1 MAAKPSNHGM
11 RTGGDVNRAGPVKG
25 AVPRVGQAAS
35 PTSSGSKTR
44 GVGARSGPSSPH
56 TPTSV
61 GAPTN
66 PRSTAPAARR
76 ATSSSSR
83 EPMSSTKSAP
93 SPVGKSSPAPRA
105 VGKVTTA
112 AKQPSRTISEQ
123 KAAEIERETCGQREN
138 PEWFKWRSNRITAS
152 VAHKVSHSKFVN
164 GKSNEVPQSYLKSIV
179 GQGSNV
185 LTPPMKWGID
195 NEPVALQQYEKLK
208 SKEMK
213 REVEVRPCGLFIDP
227 AKNWLAASPDG
238 VVQDKKTKTTVGLV
252 EVKCPYKHRNHT
264 VTEACEDR
272 YFCLENKDHFQLKK
286 NHPYFTQIQCQ
297 MAVAGVNKA
306 DLVVYTNR
314 DTAIVPVEFDADF
327 WQETV
332 EKLENFY
339 TRAVL
344 PEIQRQNPAF
354 AREE

>member
-1 MAAKPSNHGM
+1 
-11 RTGGDVNRAGPVKG
+11 
-25 AVPRVGQAAS
+25 
-35 PTSSGSKTR
+35 
-44 GVGARSGPSSPH
+44 
-56 TPTSV
+56 
-61 GAPTN
+61 
-66 PRSTAPAARR
+66 
-76 ATSSSSR
+76 
-83 EPMSSTKSAP
+83 MSSTKSAP
-93 SPVGKSSPAPRA
+93 SPGGKASPAPRA
-105 VGKVTTA
+105 VGKATTA
-112 AKQPSRTISEQ
+112 AKQPSRISEQ

-164 GKSNEVPQSYLKSIV
+164 GKSNEVPRSYLKSIV

-185 LTPPMKWGID
+185 LTPAMRWGID
-195 NEPVALQQYEKLK
+195 NEPVALQQYEKRK

-238 VVQDKKTKTTVGLV
+238 VVQDKLTKTTVGLV

-286 NHPYFTQIQCQ
+286 NHTYFTQIQCQ
-297 MAVAGVNKA
+297 MAVADIHKA

-314 DTAIVPVEFDADF
+314 DIAIVPVEFDPDF

-332 EKLENFY
+332 EKLEDFY

-344 PEIQRQNPAF
+344 PEIQQQNPAF